1 LRPSGTRACLRLSP
15 HPAPE
20 RSAAR
25 SSADA
30 EITPASAVA
39 RISLHSIAWLSEQYR
54 SKILLRAASVTPGQS
69 CVDPLRGDRPIAP
82 DQLHQAQAGM
92 ILTACRSEFSMLTRL
107 PGRYWHSP
115 LTLLRRARRS
125 RPVSGRM
132 LHNACGKTPF
142 TKILDCE
149 FGLVAPHIPNARAAS
164 DAALNHEPERLS
176 SRLSSG
182 G

>member
-1 LRPSGTRACLRLSP
+1 
-15 HPAPE
+15 
-20 RSAAR
+20 
-25 SSADA
+25 
-30 EITPASAVA
+30 
-39 RISLHSIAWLSEQYR
+39 
-54 SKILLRAASVTPGQS
+54 
-69 CVDPLRGDRPIAP
+69 
-82 DQLHQAQAGM
+82 
-92 ILTACRSEFSMLTRL
+92 MLTRL

-142 TKILDCE
+142 TKILDRE
-149 FGLVAPHIPNARAAS
+149 FGLIAPYIPNARATGN
-164 DAALNHEPERLS
+164 AALNREPERLS